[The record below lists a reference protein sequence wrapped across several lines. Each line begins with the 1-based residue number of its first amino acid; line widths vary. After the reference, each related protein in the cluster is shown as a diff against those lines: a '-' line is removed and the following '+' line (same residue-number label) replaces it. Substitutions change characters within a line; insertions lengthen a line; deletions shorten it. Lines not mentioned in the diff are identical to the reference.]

1 MVRTPS
7 LPFQEHSLTNQSAGT
22 GFRYTK
28 VMAWGP
34 AVILA
39 FALVAMAME
48 QVVVGL
54 LLAVMAIL
62 FWVIVRRRKNQSAPK

>member
-1 MVRTPS
+1 MA
-7 LPFQEHSLTNQSAGT
+7 NDSAGT

-39 FALVAMAME
+39 FAIVAMVLD
-48 QVVVGL
+48 QLLVGI
-54 LLAVMAIL
+54 LLAVMAVI
-62 FWVIVRRRKNQSAPK
+62 FWVIVRRRKQQATP

>member
-1 MVRTPS
+1 M
-7 LPFQEHSLTNQSAGT
+7 TNQSAGT